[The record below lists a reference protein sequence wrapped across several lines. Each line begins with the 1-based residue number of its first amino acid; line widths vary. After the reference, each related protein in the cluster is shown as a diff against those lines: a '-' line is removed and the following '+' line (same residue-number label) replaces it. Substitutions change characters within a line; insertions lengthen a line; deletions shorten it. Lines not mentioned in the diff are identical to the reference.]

1 VTAKAPHVPEY
12 FLMYPHDAVEPQ
24 LVVVL
29 GLVPHAVS
37 ATVVVEPL
45 APAVRMHVYVSAGAD
60 AAVPHSVGQ
69 VAGVLEYA
77 YV

>member
-1 VTAKAPHVPEY
+1 
-12 FLMYPHDAVEPQ
+12 MYLHDAMEPQ

-29 GLVPHAVS
+29 GLVPHDVS

-45 APAVRMHVYVSAGAD
+45 TTAVRMHVYVSAGVD
-60 AAVPHSVGQ
+60 AAVPQAVGQ
-69 VAGVLEYA
+69 VAAVLEYA